1 MTRVHHTGKPGII
14 RRCWREAARPLR
26 APAAESG
33 VGSLVL
39 RLPVQAED
47 GIRRVGGVCPGTFPT
62 CSRRVLWIG
71 VGGRFARGSGTIF
84 HVSNKSNFSFP
95 FCIKLARTAPRILM
109 RTWWRHVKRRLCLH
123 QRDGCLG
130 PAPRTPPLLPPS
142 RP

>member
-47 GIRRVGGVCPGTFPT
+47 GIRRVGGVCPGTLPT
-62 CSRRVLWIG
+62 CSRPGLSRCVLWIG
-71 VGGRFARGSGTIF
+71 VGAALLGVQEQSFTSPTRAISLSRF
-84 HVSNKSNFSFP
+84 V
-95 FCIKLARTAPRILM
+95 
-109 RTWWRHVKRRLCLH
+109 
-123 QRDGCLG
+123 
-130 PAPRTPPLLPPS
+130 
-142 RP
+142 